1 LQHFDSEASFN
12 QVDASKWSFKL
23 SQVCPRM
30 LMGVRIDDGF
40 SRVLEFR
47 VV

>member
-1 LQHFDSEASFN
+1 MEV
-12 QVDASKWSFKL
+12 QVVSSLSKNVDGGKN
-23 SQVCPRM
+23 
-30 LMGVRIDDGF
+30 DDGF

>member
-1 LQHFDSEASFN
+1 MELQVVSSL
-12 QVDASKWSFKL
+12 SKN
-23 SQVCPRM
+23 VV
-30 LMGVRIDDGF
+30 GVRIDDGF